1 MCIFTL
7 HNLLSGYRLVYY
19 LGNIKRVYT
28 FDNEIRGA
36 REGESSEPTL
46 IFKTKLLYKHV
57 LCVNLWAV
65 WARWFIQLA
74 PLVVPIRLPPFI
86 SNNWMWHYVPRQ
98 YHKCLLLWFI
108 QSFWDGPLYHI
119 GCFDGCITSSDNGF
133 AALLHLNTFSFVH
146 LYPARYS
153 DQLN

>member
-98 YHKCLLLWFI
+98 YHKSLLLWFI
-108 QSFWDGPLYHI
+108 QSFLGW
-119 GCFDGCITSSDNGF
+119 TSVSYCMF
-133 AALLHLNTFSFVH
+133 RWPCYVIKMSFVALLHQNIFSFVH
-146 LYPARYS
+146 LYSARYS